1 MSELATLAR
10 PYAVAVFK
18 RAKETDSAK
27 TWSKNLAFLAAV
39 LTDKSISGVI
49 DDPKVGKSAL
59 STLLLDI
66 CEGQLDQEQEGSN
79 FLKLLIENNRLSL
92 IAAIAEI
99 FETYKAEDEG
109 SIDVDV
115 TTAFAFTKES
125 KQSFN
130 ATLEKAFGKKINMKI
145 AVDSSLIG
153 GVLVRAGDQVIDGS
167 VRGQLQQLAQR
178 L

>member
-49 DDPKVGKSAL
+49 DDPKIGKSKL

-66 CEGQLDQEQEGSN
+66 CEGQLDQEGSN

-92 IAAIAEI
+92 IAAIADI

-109 SIDVDV
+109 SIDIDV

-130 ATLEKAFGKKINMKI
+130 ATLEKVFGKKINMKI

>member
-27 TWSKNLAFLAAV
+27 AWSKNLAFLAAV
-39 LTDKSISGVI
+39 LSDKSISGVI
-49 DDPKVGKSAL
+49 DDPKIGKSAL

-66 CEGQLDQEQEGSN
+66 CEGQLEPEGQN

-92 IAAIAEI
+92 VPKIMEL

-109 SIDVDV
+109 SIEIDV
-115 TTAFAFTKES
+115 TTAFAFTDEAKKKFS
-125 KQSFN
+125 S
-130 ATLEKAFGKKINMKI
+130 TLKKIFGKKVNMKV
-145 AVDSSLIG
+145 AVDSALIG
-153 GVLVRAGDQVIDGS
+153 GVLVRAGDQVIDAS

>member
-39 LTDKSISGVI
+39 LSDKSISGVI
-49 DDPKVGKSAL
+49 DDPKIGKSAL

-66 CEGQLDQEQEGSN
+66 CEGQLAQEGSN

-130 ATLEKAFGKKINMKI
+130 TTLEKAFGKKINMKI

>member
-18 RAKETDSAK
+18 RAKETDSAE

-39 LTDKSISGVI
+39 LSDKSISGVI
-49 DDPKVGKSAL
+49 DDPKIGKSAL

-66 CEGQLDQEQEGSN
+66 CEGQLDQEGSN

-130 ATLEKAFGKKINMKI
+130 TTLEKAFGKKINMKI

>member
-1 MSELATLAR
+1 
-10 PYAVAVFK
+10 
-18 RAKETDSAK
+18 
-27 TWSKNLAFLAAV
+27 
-39 LTDKSISGVI
+39 
-49 DDPKVGKSAL
+49 
-59 STLLLDI
+59 
-66 CEGQLDQEQEGSN
+66 
-79 FLKLLIENNRLSL
+79 LKLLIENNRLSL

-125 KQSFN
+125 KQIFN
-130 ATLEKAFGKKINMKI
+130 TTLEKAFGKKINMKI

>member
-39 LTDKSISGVI
+39 LSDKSISGVI

-66 CEGQLDQEQEGSN
+66 CEGQLDQEGSN

-130 ATLEKAFGKKINMKI
+130 TTLEKAFGKKINMKI

>member
-39 LTDKSISGVI
+39 LSDKSISGVI
-49 DDPKVGKSAL
+49 DDPKIGKSAL

-66 CEGQLDQEQEGSN
+66 CEGQLDQEGSN

-130 ATLEKAFGKKINMKI
+130 VTLEKTFGKKINMKI

>member
-27 TWSKNLAFLAAV
+27 TRSKNLAFLAAV

-49 DDPKVGKSAL
+49 DDPKIGKSAL

-66 CEGQLDQEQEGSN
+66 CEGQLDQEGSN

-130 ATLEKAFGKKINMKI
+130 ATLEQAFGKKINMKI

>member
-39 LTDKSISGVI
+39 LSDKSISGMI
-49 DDPKVGKSAL
+49 DDPKIGKSAL

-66 CEGQLDQEQEGSN
+66 CEGQLDQEGSN

>member
-10 PYAVAVFK
+10 PYAVGVFK

-27 TWSKNLAFLAAV
+27 AWSNNLAFLAAV
-39 LTDKSISGVI
+39 LSDQSISCVI
-49 DDPKVGKSAL
+49 NDPKISKSQL

-66 CEGQLDQEQEGSN
+66 CEGQIDQEGSN

-92 IAAIAEI
+92 ITAIAEI

-109 SIDVDV
+109 SIEVDV

-125 KQSFN
+125 KQIFN
-130 ATLEKAFGKKINMKI
+130 TTLEKAFGKKINMKI

>member
-18 RAKETDSAK
+18 RAKETNSAK
-27 TWSKNLAFLAAV
+27 TWSNNLAFLATV
-39 LTDKSISGVI
+39 LSDKSISCVI
-49 DDPKVGKSAL
+49 NDPKIGKSQL

-66 CEGQLDQEQEGSN
+66 CEGQIDQEGSN

-130 ATLEKAFGKKINMKI
+130 TTLEKAFGKKINMKI

>member
-39 LTDKSISGVI
+39 LSDKSISGVI

-66 CEGQLDQEQEGSN
+66 CEGQLDQEGSN

-130 ATLEKAFGKKINMKI
+130 TTLEKAFGKKINMKI

-153 GVLVRAGDQVIDGS
+153 GVLVRAGDQVIDAS

>member
-39 LTDKSISGVI
+39 LSDKSISGVI
-49 DDPKVGKSAL
+49 DDPKIGKSAL

-66 CEGQLDQEQEGSN
+66 CEGQLDQEGSN

-130 ATLEKAFGKKINMKI
+130 TTLEKAFGKKINMKI
-145 AVDSSLIG
+145 AVDTSLIG

>member
-18 RAKETDSAK
+18 RAKETYSAK

-49 DDPKVGKSAL
+49 DDPKIGKSKL

-66 CEGQLDQEQEGSN
+66 CEGQLDQEGSN

-109 SIDVDV
+109 SIDIDV

-130 ATLEKAFGKKINMKI
+130 ATLEKVFGKKINMKI

>member
-10 PYAVAVFK
+10 PYAVAIFK

-39 LTDKSISGVI
+39 LTNKSISGVV
-49 DDPKVGKSAL
+49 DNPKIGKSAL

-66 CEGQLDQEQEGSN
+66 CEGQLDQEGSN

-130 ATLEKAFGKKINMKI
+130 ATLEKVFGKKINMKI

>member
-10 PYAVAVFK
+10 PYAVAIFK

-39 LTDKSISGVI
+39 LTNKSISGVV
-49 DDPKVGKSAL
+49 DNPKIGKSAL

-66 CEGQLDQEQEGSN
+66 CEGQLDQEGSN

-130 ATLEKAFGKKINMKI
+130 ATLEKVFGKKINMKI

-167 VRGQLQQLAQR
+167 VRCQLQQLAQR

>member
-39 LTDKSISGVI
+39 LSDKSISGVI
-49 DDPKVGKSAL
+49 DDPKIGKSAL
-59 STLLLDI
+59 LTLLLDI
-66 CEGQLDQEQEGSN
+66 CEGQIDQEGSN
-79 FLKLLIENNRLSL
+79 FLKLLIENNRLGL
-92 IAAIAEI
+92 ITAITEI

-115 TTAFAFTKES
+115 STAFAFTKES

-130 ATLEKAFGKKINMKI
+130 TTLEKTFGKKINMKI

>member
-1 MSELATLAR
+1 MNEIATLAR

-18 RAKETDSAK
+18 RAKETNSSK
-27 TWSKNLAFLAAV
+27 QWSKKLSFLAMV
-39 LTDKSISGVI
+39 LGDNKLAGMI
-49 DDPKVGKSAL
+49 DDPKVGKSNLLA
-59 STLLLDI
+59 LLLDI
-66 CEGQLDQEQEGSN
+66 CADQLDQEGIN
-79 FLKLLIENNRLSL
+79 FLTLLIENNKLSL
-92 IAAIAEI
+92 IPAIAAL

-109 SIDVDV
+109 FIDIDV
-115 TTAFAFTKES
+115 TTAYAFSKEA
-125 KQSFN
+125 KQDFN
-130 ATLEKAFGKKINMKI
+130 AALEKSFGKKVNMKV

>member
-10 PYAVAVFK
+10 PYAVAIFK
-18 RAKETDSAK
+18 RAKETNSAK

-49 DDPKVGKSAL
+49 DNPKIGKSEL

-66 CEGQLDQEQEGSN
+66 CEGQLDQEGSN

-115 TTAFAFTKES
+115 TTAFAFTKEA

-130 ATLEKAFGKKINMKI
+130 ATLEKVFGKKINMKI

>member
-39 LTDKSISGVI
+39 LNDKSISGVI
-49 DDPKVGKSAL
+49 DDPKIGKSAL

-66 CEGQLDQEQEGSN
+66 CEGQLDQEGSN

-130 ATLEKAFGKKINMKI
+130 TTLEKAFGKKINMKI

>member
-27 TWSKNLAFLAAV
+27 TWSKNLAFVASV
-39 LTDKSISGVI
+39 FSNKSISDLI
-49 DDPKVGKSAL
+49 DNPKIGKSAL
-59 STLLLDI
+59 STVLLDI
-66 CEGQLDQEQEGSN
+66 SEGQIDQEGQN
-79 FLKLLIENNRLSL
+79 FLKILIENNRLSL
-92 IAAIAEI
+92 VPAITQL

-109 SIDVDV
+109 SIEIDV
-115 TTAFAFTKES
+115 TTAFAFTDETKKKFS
-125 KQSFN
+125 S
-130 ATLEKAFGKKINMKI
+130 TLKKVFGKKVNMKV
-145 AVDSSLIG
+145 AVDSALIG
-153 GVLVRAGDQVIDGS
+153 GVLVRAGDQVIDAS

>member
-10 PYAVAVFK
+10 PYAAAVFK
-18 RAKETDSAK
+18 RAKETNASKD
-27 TWSKNLAFLAAV
+27 WSKNLAFLTAV
-39 LTDKSISGVI
+39 LGDDSIFRII
-49 DDPKVGKSAL
+49 DDPKVSKL
-59 STLLLDI
+59 SLQTLLLDI
-66 CEGQLDQEQEGSN
+66 SEGQLNQEGQN

-92 IAAIAEI
+92 VPAITEL

-109 SIDVDV
+109 SIEIDV

-130 ATLEKAFGKKINMKI
+130 ATLEKVFGKKVSMKV
-145 AVDSSLIG
+145 AVDSALIG
-153 GVLVRAGDQVIDGS
+153 GVLVRAGDQVIDAS

>member
-39 LTDKSISGVI
+39 LSDKSISGVI
-49 DDPKVGKSAL
+49 DDPKIGKSAL

-66 CEGQLDQEQEGSN
+66 CEGQLDQEGSN

-92 IAAIAEI
+92 IVAIATI

-115 TTAFAFTKES
+115 STAFAFTKES

>member
-39 LTDKSISGVI
+39 LSDKSISGVI
-49 DDPKVGKSAL
+49 DDPKIGKSAL

-66 CEGQLDQEQEGSN
+66 CEGQLDQEGSN

-130 ATLEKAFGKKINMKI
+130 TTLEKAFGKKINMKI

>member
-18 RAKETDSAK
+18 RAKETDSTK
-27 TWSKNLAFLAAV
+27 NWSKNLAFLATV
-39 LTDKSISGVI
+39 LSDEAISGVV
-49 DDPKVGKSAL
+49 DDPKIGKSKL

-66 CEGQLDQEQEGSN
+66 CQDQIDKEGGN

-92 IAAIAEI
+92 IVAIAAI

-115 TTAFAFTKES
+115 STAFAFTKES
-125 KQSFN
+125 KESFN

>member
-27 TWSKNLAFLAAV
+27 TWSKNLAFLATV

-49 DDPKVGKSAL
+49 DDPKVGTSAL

-66 CEGQLDQEQEGSN
+66 CEGQLDQEGSN

-125 KQSFN
+125 KQHFN
-130 ATLEKAFGKKINMKI
+130 ATLEKTFGKKINMKI
-145 AVDSSLIG
+145 AVDLSLIG

>member
-39 LTDKSISGVI
+39 LSDKSISGVI
-49 DDPKVGKSAL
+49 DDPKIGKSAL

-66 CEGQLDQEQEGSN
+66 CEGQLDQEGSN

-130 ATLEKAFGKKINMKI
+130 TTLEKAFGKKINMKI
-145 AVDSSLIG
+145 AVDSSLLG

>member
-39 LTDKSISGVI
+39 LIDKSISGVI
-49 DDPKVGKSAL
+49 DDPKIGKSAL

-66 CEGQLDQEQEGSN
+66 CEGQLDQEGSN

-130 ATLEKAFGKKINMKI
+130 TTLEKAFGKKINMKI

>member
-39 LTDKSISGVI
+39 LVDKSISGVI
-49 DDPKVGKSAL
+49 DDPKIGKSAL
-59 STLLLDI
+59 STLLLNI
-66 CEGQLDQEQEGSN
+66 CEGQLDQEGSN

-92 IAAIAEI
+92 IVAIAEI

-130 ATLEKAFGKKINMKI
+130 ITLEKAFGKKINMKI

>member
-18 RAKETDSAK
+18 RAKETDSTK
-27 TWSKNLAFLAAV
+27 NWSKNLAFLAAV
-39 LTDKSISGVI
+39 LSDEAISGVV
-49 DDPKVGKSAL
+49 DDPKIGKSKL

-66 CEGQLDQEQEGSN
+66 CQDQIDKEGGN

-109 SIDVDV
+109 SIDIDV

-125 KQSFN
+125 KQNFN
-130 ATLEKAFGKKINMKI
+130 VTLEKAFGKKINMKI

>member
-18 RAKETDSAK
+18 RAKETNSAK
-27 TWSKNLAFLAAV
+27 TWSNNLAFLTTV
-39 LTDKSISGVI
+39 LSDKSISCVI
-49 DDPKVGKSAL
+49 NDPKIGKSQL
-59 STLLLDI
+59 STMLLDI
-66 CEGQLDQEQEGSN
+66 CEGQIDQEGSN

-130 ATLEKAFGKKINMKI
+130 TTLEKAFGKKINMKI